1 MEDKKTLNEKLAEQ
15 KANPIINSNKNQAA
29 NISDP
34 IKSKDNCNT
43 NGLFAIIGIL
53 LVVSAI
59 GWYLY
64 FDMKSERA
72 DVVTE
77 LVGVSDEKEQV
88 TNELK
93 ELIVQ
98 YEDMKSDN
106 DTVNQKLAEEQ
117 ARIEGLLE
125 ELKKV
130 KRNNSWQIHK
140 YKKELSTLRVI
151 MKSYIYQIDSLN
163 TLNIN
168 LRTENS
174 AISQENRR
182 VSNKN
187 AELKNLT
194 EDLSSTV
201 EKASVLRAINIST
214 IAIRKKGKE
223 TNRIKKTEKIKVCF
237 SLAENA
243 VAKKGA
249 QFIYIQ
255 ITNPQGQVLSGVN
268 NSVTFGE
275 QTIEYSDKR
284 EIEYD
289 NKDLDICIYWAK
301 SEELSKGEYKVNI
314 ISNGYIIGQN
324 SFLLK

>member
-1 MEDKKTLNEKLAEQ
+1 MEDQKTLNEKLAEQ
-15 KANPIINSNKNQAA
+15 TSKTQTNLNKKDKLNTPTSSN
-29 NISDP
+29 D
-34 IKSKDNCNT
+34 KDSCNT
-43 NGLFAIIGIL
+43 NGLFALIGIL
-53 LVVSAI
+53 IVVSAI

-64 FDMKSERA
+64 FDIKSEK
-72 DVVTE
+72 TE
-77 LVGVSDEKEQV
+77 VLTQLVGVTDEKEQV

-106 DTVNQKLAEEQ
+106 DTVNKKLEEEQ

-182 VSNKN
+182 VSSKNK
-187 AELKNLT
+187 ELENLT
-194 EDLSSTV
+194 ENLSTTV
-201 EKASVLRAINIST
+201 EKASILRAVNISS

-223 TNRIKKTEKIKVCF
+223 TNRTKKTEKIKVCF

-243 VAKKGA
+243 VAKKGS

-255 ITNPQGQVLSGVN
+255 ITNPQGQVLSGIN

-275 QTIEYSDKR
+275 QTIQFSDKR
-284 EIEYD
+284 EIDYD
-289 NKDLDICIYWAK
+289 NKDLDVCIYWAK
-301 SEELSKGEYKVNI
+301 TEELIKGEYKVNI
-314 ISNGYIIGQN
+314 ISNGYIIGN
-324 SFLLK
+324 SAFYLK